1 MNNNMELL
9 HAFVWDNLLYCKIAT
24 HWMIILFIAHA
35 NCAVNPYLCFAFS
48 ESIQSNKIRRSALI
62 KYFIV
67 NIAMQNFNE
76 NFLSQYSTTQMK
88 ENKNQAEKPN
98 FTCSCLR
105 NGTAFFFSNDR
116 RHCQTNSI
124 CLPSVCSH
132 GHTALIKGELLLA
145 IFGSTQ
151 ELQS

>member
-1 MNNNMELL
+1 MELL

-67 NIAMQNFNE
+67 NIAM
-76 NFLSQYSTTQMK
+76 
-88 ENKNQAEKPN
+88 
-98 FTCSCLR
+98 
-105 NGTAFFFSNDR
+105 
-116 RHCQTNSI
+116 
-124 CLPSVCSH
+124 
-132 GHTALIKGELLLA
+132 
-145 IFGSTQ
+145 
-151 ELQS
+151 